1 MGHWDQNSGQVKLN
15 RINST
20 TLNTYET
27 QEECLRLCRKYPGAK
42 GCEVNWGGDNGC
54 YVHTKDVS
62 QGSGK
67 DKRVCWVFSKCR
79 KGTTLY
85 IERLHFLDVSLIDKD
100 SLLTFDNSRAQVMLL
115 TAANH
120 K

>member
-20 TLNTYET
+20 TLNTYEM

-54 YVHTKDVS
+54 YVHTNDVS

-67 DKRVCWVFSKCR
+67 DKRICWVFSKCR
-79 KGTTLY
+79 KGTILY
-85 IERLHFLDVSLIDKD
+85 IERLRFLDLSFILFTKIPC
-100 SLLTFDNSRAQVMLL
+100 
-115 TAANH
+115 
-120 K
+120 